1 MDLATTIG
9 IIGVSGILG
18 GYFLNQ
24 FKLIDQESYSY
35 ILLNLIGAG
44 LAFVSSVMIES
55 LPFMIL
61 EGVWAIVSLVA
72 LIKKIF
78 FPAKNI
84 SKSI

>member
-1 MDLATTIG
+1 MDLATIIG

-24 FKLIDQESYSY
+24 FKLIDQDSYSY

-44 LAFVSSVMIES
+44 LAFISSVMIES

-61 EGVWAIVSLVA
+61 EGVWAMVSTVA
-72 LIKKIF
+72 LGKKIF
-78 FPAKNI
+78 FP
-84 SKSI
+84 SKKIT